1 MAPASDDPKK
11 GSAMARQAALQAGE
25 HLRFSN
31 DLIRDLH
38 EAAILLY
45 ITHSEGL
52 GSGALLAMSAGVP
65 VIASN
70 VGGLPEVVEHGETGL
85 LVGAEE
91 IAGAIGRL
99 RSDPAYAWRLG
110 AKGRQRVMEN
120 FTVDRMVRRTMEI
133 YRQVLS

>member
-1 MAPASDDPKK
+1 
-11 GSAMARQAALQAGE
+11 
-25 HLRFSN
+25 
-31 DLIRDLH
+31 
-38 EAAILLY
+38 
-45 ITHSEGL
+45 
-52 GSGALLAMSAGVP
+52 
-65 VIASN
+65 

>member
-1 MAPASDDPKK
+1 
-11 GSAMARQAALQAGE
+11 MAREAAHQAGE

-38 EAAILLY
+38 EAAIFLY
-45 ITHSEGL
+45 ITQSEGL

-85 LVGAEE
+85 LVEVEE
-91 IAGAIGRL
+91 IAGAICRL

-120 FTVDRMVRRTMEI
+120 FTVDHMVRRTMEI